1 MNLFLNNLKDKL
13 MGIVQAASRYPLT
26 ILFLLAAAIINILLI
41 HGLEEAYTSLLW
53 TVIIGAML
61 GLVSQQVYERFFS
74 HLKQRGM
81 LYTGAIV
88 LTIGYYFTINSIE
101 TWSMQMEINTSI
113 SIFAL
118 LMVFIWVPSIKNKIL
133 FNETFMATF
142 KAFFTTV
149 LFTAVI
155 AIGLNLS
162 IFAVDQLLFS
172 VDSKVYAHVLNLV
185 FTLFA
190 PLFFLSRIPFYP
202 GKSDHLTGEKKA
214 RMDEAIACPK
224 VLAIL
229 LSYVIVP
236 LTMLYTLILFVY
248 VLLNIRGDFWG
259 DNLLE
264 PMLVSYSITVILVLI
279 LVSGLQD
286 SIAVL
291 GKKILPKILLPIV
304 LFQLIASLLK
314 IGELG
319 ITHGRYYV
327 ILFGIFAL
335 IASVIF
341 SFFPIQK
348 SGWIAAVLIVF
359 SAVSIIPP
367 IDAFTVSRVNQTKLL
382 QKVLVENEMF
392 QDGKV
397 IPNAEIATEDKRK
410 ITETALYLERMQY
423 TKKIDWL
430 PDHFYDGNA
439 FQQTFGFQEMYDGAN
454 HEYRGQS
461 VYLDWNSHSIIDIE
475 GYDRMLRLDVNEN
488 ERKESVPLTIQDHS
502 YQLRE
507 AFEGDDWYLLLEDD
521 QEELMRFH
529 LKDALNEIIE
539 HDGVLNIEDATVTQE
554 NELVRMTA
562 VANFIDRY
570 DENYSGEIYLFI
582 EMK

>member
-1 MNLFLNNLKDKL
+1 MKERLI
-13 MGIVQAASRYPLT
+13 GVISAVGRYPLT
-26 ILFLLAAAIINILLI
+26 ILFLLAAATVNILSI
-41 HGLEEAYTSLLW
+41 QGVITSYSPMLW
-53 TVIIGAML
+53 TFVVGAML
-61 GLVSQQVYERFFS
+61 GIVAQQVYERFFS
-74 HLKQRGM
+74 YLKLRGM
-81 LYTGAIV
+81 LYAGVII

-118 LMVFIWVPSIKNKIL
+118 LMVFIWIPSIKSKVL

-142 KAFFTTV
+142 KAFFTTI

-172 VDSKVYAHVLNLV
+172 VDSKVYSHVLNFI

-202 GKSDHLTGEKKA
+202 GESDGLTEEQKA

-236 LTMLYTLILFVY
+236 LTMLYTLILFAY

-259 DNLLE
+259 NSLLE

-286 SIAVL
+286 PIAVF
-291 GKKILPKILLPIV
+291 GKKVLPKILLPIV
-304 LFQLIASLLK
+304 LFQLIASLIK

-319 ITHGRYYV
+319 MTHGRYYV
-327 ILFGIFAL
+327 ILFGVFAL

-348 SGWIAAVLIVF
+348 SGWIAAVLIIF

-392 QDGKV
+392 QDGKI

-430 PDHFYDGNA
+430 PNRIYDGNV
-439 FQQTFGFQEMYDGAN
+439 FQQTFGFQEVYDGAN
-454 HEYRGQS
+454 HEYMGQS
-461 VYLDWNSHSIIDIE
+461 VYLDWNSHSIIDIK

-488 ERKESVPLTIQDHS
+488 ERKESVPLIIQDHS

-521 QEELMRFH
+521 QEELIRFD
-529 LKDALNEIIE
+529 LKVALNEIIE
-539 HDGVLNIEDATVTQE
+539 HSGALNVEEATVTQE
-554 NELVRMTA
+554 NEFVRMTA
-562 VANFIDRY
+562 VANFIDVY
-570 DENYSGEIYLFI
+570 DGNYSGEIYLFI

>member
-1 MNLFLNNLKDKL
+1 MKERLI
-13 MGIVQAASRYPLT
+13 GVISAVGRYPLT
-26 ILFLLAAAIINILLI
+26 ILFLLAAATVNILSI
-41 HGLEEAYTSLLW
+41 QGVTTSYSPMLW
-53 TVIIGAML
+53 TFVVGAML
-61 GLVSQQVYERFFS
+61 GIVAQQVYERFFS
-74 HLKQRGM
+74 YLKLRGM
-81 LYTGAIV
+81 LYAGVII

-118 LMVFIWVPSIKNKIL
+118 LMVFIWIPSIKSKVL

-142 KAFFTTV
+142 KAFFTTI

-172 VDSKVYAHVLNLV
+172 VDSKVYSHVLNFI

-202 GKSDHLTGEKKA
+202 GESDGLTEEQKA

-236 LTMLYTLILFVY
+236 LTMLYTLILFAY

-259 DNLLE
+259 NSLLE

-286 SIAVL
+286 PIAVF
-291 GKKILPKILLPIV
+291 GKKVLPKILLPIV

-319 ITHGRYYV
+319 MTHGRYYV
-327 ILFGIFAL
+327 ILFGVFAL

-348 SGWIAAVLIVF
+348 SGWIAAVLIIF

-392 QDGKV
+392 QDGKI

-430 PDHFYDGNA
+430 PNRIYDGNV
-439 FQQTFGFQEMYDGAN
+439 FQQTFGFQEVYDGAN
-454 HEYRGQS
+454 HEYMGQS
-461 VYLDWNSHSIIDIE
+461 VYLDWNSHSIIDIN

-488 ERKESVPLTIQDHS
+488 ERKESVPLIIQDHS

-507 AFEGDDWYLLLEDD
+507 AFEGDDWYLLLADD
-521 QEELMRFH
+521 QEELIRFD
-529 LKDALNEIIE
+529 LKVALNEIIE
-539 HDGVLNIEDATVTQE
+539 HSGALNVEEATVTQE
-554 NELVRMTA
+554 NEFVRMTA
-562 VANFIDRY
+562 VANFIDVY
-570 DENYSGEIYLFI
+570 DGNYSGEIYLFI